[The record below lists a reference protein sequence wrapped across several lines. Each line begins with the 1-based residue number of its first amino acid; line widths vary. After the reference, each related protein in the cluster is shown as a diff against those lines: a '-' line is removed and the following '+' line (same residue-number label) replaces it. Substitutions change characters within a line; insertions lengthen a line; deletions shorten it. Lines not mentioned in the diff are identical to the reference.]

1 MLTSKI
7 VTPPFEC
14 TQTKQIKRR
23 YNPAYPVGN
32 SDFTVGADP
41 IFEELKAAY
50 GEEKMYV
57 MHWLLDV
64 DDNFGFGNV
73 QGQCEAGPSAGGP
86 SFVHMGAGSVWQGIT
101 YPACDNFKYGGTTG
115 FSVSVN

>member
-1 MLTSKI
+1 
-7 VTPPFEC
+7 V
-14 TQTKQIKRR
+14 
-23 YNPAYPVGN
+23 
-32 SDFTVGADP
+32 DP
-41 IFEELKAAY
+41 IYQELKAAY
-50 GEEKMYV
+50 GEEKMYI

-86 SFVHMGAGSVWQGIT
+86 SFVHMGSGSVWQGIT

-115 FSVSVN
+115 FSVSNHTDSRAPFDALRHFCVCKQVNKHF